1 MPFFAYKARS
11 ARGDLLQGV
20 LEGLDASAIAD
31 QLFGTGA
38 TPIEIVPTKRAVT
51 SNAANAGAAPAG
63 AAASASGENL
73 WQRLTRKKVSS
84 LDVQLFSRQIYTLL
98 KSGVP
103 IMRGLA
109 GLQESSTNPSFAVVI
124 GDLRE
129 SLDAGR
135 ELSSAM
141 RRHPKCFSAFYLA
154 MVRVGEMTGRLEEVF
169 LRLFDHMEFDRDMRN
184 RVKTAMRYPSF
195 VVVAMILA
203 MAVVNIFVIPQ
214 FEKVFKTFHS
224 ELPLMTRILI
234 ETSRFSVQWWPAFAL
249 AAIGAVVGFRAW
261 TNTTSGRLAWDR
273 YKLRIPVAGKII
285 HKATMSRFARSF
297 ALSMRSGVPIVH
309 ALTVVAQT
317 SDNAYLASCMEQMRD
332 GVERGESILRTAT
345 NAQVFTP
352 IVLQMIA
359 VGEESGSLDDLMDE
373 IAIMYEREVD
383 YELKTLSSQI
393 EPILIVFL
401 GALVLVLALGIF
413 LPIWDLGQAAL
424 HGKQ

>member
-1 MPFFAYKARS
+1 MPFFAYKARN
-11 ARGDLLQGV
+11 ARGELLQGV
-20 LEGLDASAIAD
+20 LEGVDSGAVAD

-38 TPIEIVPTKRAVT
+38 TPIEIVPTKRA
-51 SNAANAGAAPAG
+51 AGAAGDAQALG
-63 AAASASGENL
+63 L
-73 WQRLTRKKVSS
+73 WQRLTRKKVTS

-109 GLQESSTNPSFAVVI
+109 GLQESSTNPSFAAVLR
-124 GDLRE
+124 DLRE

-135 ELSSAM
+135 ELSVAM
-141 RRHPKCFSAFYLA
+141 RRHPGIFSAFYLA

-169 LRLFDHMEFDRDMRN
+169 LRLFDHLEFERDMKS
-184 RVKTAMRYPSF
+184 RVKTALRYPSF
-195 VVVAMILA
+195 VIVAMVA
-203 MAVVNIFVIPQ
+203 AVAVINIFVIPQ
-214 FEKVFKTFHS
+214 FEKVFKSFHA

-234 ETSRFSVQWWPAFAL
+234 GTSRFTVAWWPAFAIGI
-249 AAIGAVVGFRAW
+249 AGAVIGFKAW
-261 TNTTSGRLAWDR
+261 SRSPAGRLAWDR
-273 YKLRIPVAGKII
+273 YKLRLPVAGKII
-285 HKATMSRFARSF
+285 HKATMARFARSF
-297 ALSMRSGVPIVH
+297 ALSIRSGVPIVH
-309 ALTVVAQT
+309 ALAVVSQT
-317 SDNAYLASCMEQMRD
+317 SDNAWLSSRMEQMRD

-352 IVLQMIA
+352 VVLQMIA

-373 IAIMYEREVD
+373 VAVMYEREVD

-393 EPILIVFL
+393 EPILITFL

-424 HGKQ
+424 HNK